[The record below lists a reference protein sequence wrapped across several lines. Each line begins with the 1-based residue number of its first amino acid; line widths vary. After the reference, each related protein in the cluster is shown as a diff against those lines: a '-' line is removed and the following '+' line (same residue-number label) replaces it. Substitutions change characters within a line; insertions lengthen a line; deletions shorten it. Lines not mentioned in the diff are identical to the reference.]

1 MFKGRYSADTI
12 TLKRIINGKT
22 EPTLQFNLIYSRLKS
37 FLCAKIDTCF
47 MFGNGKIYLQP
58 CS

>member
-22 EPTLQFNLIYSRLKS
+22 EPTSQFNLIYYCLKS

-47 MFGNGKIYLQP
+47 MFGNGEIYLKS